1 MANRQVLLAQRP
13 IGVIDATTT
22 SLVETPI
29 PVCGPGEALIK
40 VGTLSIDPAIR
51 GWMNDAPG
59 YLPPIGVGEVIR
71 SSGVGEAVESQ
82 SLYYKVGDKVF
93 GFTNWQEWVIAND
106 ENKLSVLP
114 TGMGLDLATVVNVIG
129 VTGVMAFFGLTEIGQ
144 FKAGDVVVVSGA
156 AGATGSTVGQIA
168 KAHGA
173 AKVVGIAGGP
183 EKCAEVVEKFGFDEC
198 LDYRE
203 PHLTRRLRTACPNGV
218 DLYFDNV
225 GGEIL
230 DAVLTN
236 IAMRARGLVRGDL
249 AVQQHREAVRT
260 DQYVDADRASWS
272 RGGFHHPRL
281 RVALR
286 RGPDR
291 AGDDGAERNIGP
303 RGAPGARTRT
313 RARGAE
319 PVVHRRKPR
328 QDVGRCRRHCEA

>member
-40 VGTLSIDPAIR
+40 VGTLSIDPTIR

-82 SLYYKVGDKVF
+82 SPYYKVGDKVF

-129 VTGVMAFFGLTEIGQ
+129 VTGVTAFFGLTEIGQ

-173 AKVVGIAGGP
+173 AKVVGITGGP

-272 RGGFHHPRL
+272 DGGFYHSRL
-281 RVALR
+281 HVALR

-291 AGDDGAERNIGP
+291 TGDDGAERNIGP
-303 RGAPGARTRT
+303 RGAPGARSRA

-319 PVVHRRKPR
+319 PSVHRRKPR
-328 QDVGRCRRHCEA
+328 QDVVRCRRHREA